1 MELEILLEEDVQDR
15 LCGTG
20 IETAEPILRIE
31 GFTNAGFSGR
41 KFFWI
46 KMCRMGSAELE

>member
-20 IETAEPILRIE
+20 IETAEPIQRIE
-31 GFTNAGFSGR
+31 GFTNAGFCGR
-41 KFFWI
+41 KFFW
-46 KMCRMGSAELE
+46 KRMCRIGSAELE